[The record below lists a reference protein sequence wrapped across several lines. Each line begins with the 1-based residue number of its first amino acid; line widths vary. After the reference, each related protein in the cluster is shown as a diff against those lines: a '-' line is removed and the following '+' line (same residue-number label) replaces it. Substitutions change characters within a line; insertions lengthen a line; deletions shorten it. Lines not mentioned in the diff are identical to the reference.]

1 MPITPLVPLTILDKD
16 GRAVRNDNLTNFAY
30 VGPDGSTGPPAVY
43 VAYRPGSPT
52 DATPIQPGETLQLKN
67 LQTGKYCRLAPLPA
81 GLVSTSTCNTQGVI
95 CDQDSMDGAAVLTY
109 TGSGLSYNGVPLV
122 AAAPSN
128 TLVLSADPACST
140 SPGATQLSL
149 QPSVTCG

>member
-1 MPITPLVPLTILDKD
+1 VPLNILDILD

-30 VGPDGSTGPPAVY
+30 VGPDGSSDAPAVY
-43 VAYRPGSPT
+43 VAYRPGSLT

-67 LQTGKYCRLAPLPA
+67 LETGKFCRLAPLPA
-81 GLVSTSTCNTQGVI
+81 GLVSTSTCSTQGVI

-109 TGSGLSYNGVPLV
+109 TSSGLSYNGVPLV

-140 SPGATQLSL
+140 SSGGTQLIIV
-149 QPSVTCG
+149 PAAPGGWH